1 MTKSV
6 LAAAILLSLAACSEK
21 PAETSL
27 ATETMATATPETLTD
42 PETAMTPETEKSGFK
57 QELELQGIR
66 FVVEA
71 TNEGS
76 LNNLTISPSGLS
88 EVNDVISRE
97 IEGSVTKVEIEDV
110 NADGS
115 PELYVW
121 VTSAGSGSYGI
132 PIGYS
137 ANNKKSLSEIY
148 FPPISE
154 DAVNSKGYMGHDE
167 FVVGEGII
175 AQRFPIYNEGDNNA
189 NPTGKTR
196 QLQYKL
202 TAGEAGWV
210 MKVDRVVEF

>member
-6 LAAAILLSLAACSEK
+6 LASAILLSLAACGEK
-21 PAETSL
+21 PADTAPAAET
-27 ATETMATATPETLTD
+27 ATAAPAEAAAAPEAAK
-42 PETAMTPETEKSGFK
+42 PGFK
-57 QELELQGIR
+57 QEFELNGVR

-76 LNNLTISPSGLS
+76 MNNLTITPSGLS

-97 IEGSVTKVEIEDV
+97 IDGSVTNAELGDI

-115 PELYVW
+115 PEIYVW
-121 VTSAGSGSYGI
+121 VTSAGSGSYAT

-137 ANNKKSLSEIY
+137 ANNNKSLSEIY

-167 FVVGEGII
+167 FAVVEGVV
-175 AQRFPIYNEGDNNA
+175 AQRFPIYKDGDTNA
-189 NPTGKTR
+189 QPSGKMR

>member
-6 LAAAILLSLAACSEK
+6 LASAILLSLAACGEK
-21 PAETSL
+21 PADTAPAAET
-27 ATETMATATPETLTD
+27 ATAAPAEAAAAPEAAK
-42 PETAMTPETEKSGFK
+42 PGFK
-57 QELELQGIR
+57 QEFELNGVR

-76 LNNLTISPSGLS
+76 MNNLTITPSGLS

-97 IEGSVTKVEIEDV
+97 IDGSVTNAELGDI

-115 PELYVW
+115 PEIYVW
-121 VTSAGSGSYGI
+121 VTSAGSGSYAT

-137 ANNKKSLSEIY
+137 ANNNKSLSEIY

-167 FVVGEGII
+167 FVVVEGVV
-175 AQRFPIYNEGDNNA
+175 AQRFPIYKDGDTNA
-189 NPTGKTR
+189 QPSGKMR

-210 MKVDRVVEF
+210 MKVDRVEEF

>member
-6 LAAAILLSLAACSEK
+6 LATAILLSLAACGEK
-21 PAETSL
+21 PADTAPTAETEV
-27 ATETMATATPETLTD
+27 AAPTEATAAPEAAK
-42 PETAMTPETEKSGFK
+42 PGFK
-57 QELELQGIR
+57 QEFELNGIR

-76 LNNLTISPSGLS
+76 MNNLTITPSGLS

-97 IEGSVTKVEIEDV
+97 IDGSVTNAELGDI

-115 PELYVW
+115 PEIYVW
-121 VTSAGSGSYGI
+121 VTSAGSGSYAT

-137 ANNKKSLSEIY
+137 ANNNKSMSEIY

-167 FVVGEGII
+167 FAVVEGVV
-175 AQRFPIYNEGDNNA
+175 AQRFPIYKDGDTNA
-189 NPTGKTR
+189 QPSGKMR

-210 MKVDRVVEF
+210 MKVDRVEEF